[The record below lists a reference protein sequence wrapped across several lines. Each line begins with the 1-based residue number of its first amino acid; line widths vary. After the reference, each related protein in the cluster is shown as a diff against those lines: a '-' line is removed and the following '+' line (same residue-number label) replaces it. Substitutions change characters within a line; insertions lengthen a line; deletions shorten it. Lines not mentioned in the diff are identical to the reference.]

1 MPTSRLGWF
10 NGRYPQRLYLDTR
23 GSNGRTPTDYEMNL
37 SLGYN
42 LNVGPVTITP
52 MFYVFNL
59 LNRQTPTRYDQGFN
73 PGGSFVTNPE
83 SPYYGQPGVE
93 PGTGSCPASA
103 SCALLGQPGLP
114 QGHPVHQPEAR
125 PRCPQDH
132 LLRGGKHRNGPE
144 TG

>member
-10 NGRYPQRLYLDTR
+10 NGRYPNSLYLDTR

-42 LNVGPVTITP
+42 LNAGPVTITP
-52 MFYVFNL
+52 MVYVFNL

-73 PGGSFVTNPE
+73 PGGSFVTNPA

-103 SCALLGQPGLP
+103 SAPCSDNPDYRKATRFTSPRLVRAAL
-114 QGHPVHQPEAR
+114 
-125 PRCPQDH
+125 
-132 LLRGGKHRNGPE
+132 KI
-144 TG
+144 TF